1 MKNIKIGFLS
11 ALLIIG
17 IGSSILLVNSCK
29 NEGVPA
35 DQMKKIPFADVQQ
48 VYSDY
53 CVQCHSGG
61 GGEGGH
67 LDFTNY
73 NGILR
78 TVTPGNSSKSQSYQT
93 MIQSFQRM
101 PPNIT
106 VPINGR
112 TLVRLWIDQGANPE

>member
-1 MKNIKIGFLS
+1 
-11 ALLIIG
+11 
-17 IGSSILLVNSCK
+17 
-29 NEGVPA
+29 
-35 DQMKKIPFADVQQ
+35 MKKIPFADVQQ